1 MIRRRVRVSGLVQ
14 GVGFRYRCAEAA
26 SAVGLAGWVR
36 NRPDGSV
43 EAVFEGAEAA
53 VDSMIEWMRSGPRPA
68 RVTEVEIY
76 DEAPA
81 GEDAF
86 RIDA

>member
-26 SAVGLAGWVR
+26 SAIGLAGWVR

-43 EAVFEGAEAA
+43 EAVFEGNEAA
-53 VDSMIEWMRSGPRPA
+53 VDSMTEWMRRGPRHA
-68 RVTEVEIY
+68 RVTGIEVS

-81 GEDAF
+81 GENAF
-86 RIDA
+86 RIGA